1 MDEFMIKKLI
11 SYIIVIAMGQFCF
24 ASEDTKSE
32 DKIVAKIDGKP
43 VHESEI
49 REKIQNYIE
58 LNALGNEEMMSYD
71 KLDKEVKEEI
81 IRSVV
86 VGDLIIQEA
95 KQAKVNEELEYKKG
109 LQLAENQLM
118 QRVFIEKIVKKN
130 LTEEK
135 LQAKY
140 KEIVAEQANKYEYKV
155 SHILVKTEDE
165 AKQIEKKL
173 SKGEDFAALAKEYS
187 LDNNKEDGGSLAYF
201 STGQMVPSFEQAVE
215 KLKIGEISGPIKTD
229 FGYHIIKLE
238 DKRKAAVQSFDELK
252 GKISEDISAQ
262 FIQEYIEQLKA
273 KSKVEFL

>member
-1 MDEFMIKKLI
+1 MIKKLI
-11 SYIIVIAMGQFCF
+11 ISILIVAVSQFCF
-24 ASEDTKSE
+24 AGEDVKLE

-43 VHESEI
+43 VYESEI

-71 KLDKEVKEEI
+71 KLDQEVKEEI
-81 IRSVV
+81 IRSIV
-86 VGDLIIQEA
+86 VGDLILQEA
-95 KQAKVNEELEYKKG
+95 KQAKINEELEYKKG
-109 LQLAENQLM
+109 LQLAENQIM

-140 KEIVAEQANKYEYKV
+140 KEMVAEQADKYEYKV

-173 SKGEDFAALAKEYS
+173 SKGEAFAALAKEYS

-215 KLKIGEISGPIKTD
+215 KLKVGEISGPIKTD

-238 DKRKAAVQSFDELK
+238 DKRKAVVQSFEELRT
-252 GKISEDISAQ
+252 KISEDISAQ